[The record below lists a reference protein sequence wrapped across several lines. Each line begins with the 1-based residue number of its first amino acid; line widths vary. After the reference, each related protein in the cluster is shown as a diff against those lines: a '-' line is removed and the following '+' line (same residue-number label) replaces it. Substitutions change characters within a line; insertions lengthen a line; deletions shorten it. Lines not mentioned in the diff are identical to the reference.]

1 MYLSCL
7 MIDLGN
13 NPDRPRPGRLWL
25 KNRYH
30 VHQRLCMAFPS
41 NPRKKRDPEFL
52 APYKPSDF
60 SEQRELA
67 DCEIDKVGQ
76 SALRQVHSPR
86 NDEAGFL
93 FRIDPLSNGRV
104 MILVQSAL
112 QPDWD
117 YAFHNAKFLL
127 AAPPMIKPFEPH
139 FSKDQ
144 RLRFRLVTN
153 PTVKIMTW
161 PRKLWEG
168 LSPEQ
173 KEKEKTRHGKRV
185 PVPTEKLF
193 AWLEGKADVAGFRIQ
208 EDQTTVQPGYIYF
221 KKDPP
226 STEETKGTNNKRRTC
241 EWKRLRS
248 VLFEGLLTVSVPDAF
263 QEALLCGIGSGK
275 TFGFGLLSVSSIS
288 TLGSEE
294 TT

>member
-41 NPRKKRDPEFL
+41 DPRKKSDPDFL
-52 APYKPSDF
+52 VPYKPSDF
-60 SEQRELA
+60 PEQRELA

-76 SALRQVHSPR
+76 STLRQVHSPR

-117 YAFHNAKFLL
+117 YAFHNAEFLL

-139 FSKDQ
+139 FSQ
-144 RLRFRLVTN
+144 GRRLRFRLAVN
-153 PTVKIMTW
+153 PTRRLGKS
-161 PRKLWEG
+161 
-168 LSPEQ
+168 SPDA
-173 KEKEKTRHGKRV
+173 KEESVGKRV

-193 AWLEGKADVAGFRIQ
+193 TWLERKAEVAGFQIQ

-226 STEETKGTNNKRRTC
+226 STEEAKGTNNKRRTH
-241 EWKRLRS
+241 EWQRLRS
-248 VLFEGLLTVSVPDAF
+248 VLFEGLLRVSVPDAF
-263 QEALLCGIGSGK
+263 QKALLCGIGSGK
-275 TFGFGLLSVSSIS
+275 TFGFGLLSVSPIS
-288 TLGSEE
+288 TSGSEE
-294 TT
+294 IT